1 MIKSIYL
8 YLFMSYAA
16 VGAVALAEAAA
27 AGNPLEQAIE
37 KHDELALQMLLKQ
50 TAISGAQKSVL
61 SKHADEALEKTKS
74 NLVRPL
80 DKSDSKRL
88 FGGSIS
94 AFFGA
99 ALITLTIAEMR
110 ERCDIDEGEWQEF
123 FVRILGGFHFSIFG
137 AFQIYKG
144 FMKHDR
150 VQKYYKALAI
160 KDILETQLKNK

>member
-1 MIKSIYL
+1 
-8 YLFMSYAA
+8 MSYAA

-27 AGNPLEQAIE
+27 YAGNALEQAIE
-37 KHDELALQMLLKQ
+37 KHDELALQVLLKQ

-61 SKHADEALEKTKS
+61 SKHAEEALEKTKS

-88 FGGSIS
+88 FGGSMS

-99 ALITLTIAEMR
+99 GVLAVTLAEIR
-110 ERCDIDEGEWQEF
+110 RRFKDDESFTDVELEF
-123 FVRILGGFHFSIFG
+123 IIRILGGCHFTIFG
-137 AFQIYKG
+137 ALQIYKG